1 MVTSVQA
8 AAEPDLLSILHRHW
22 GYDSFRPLQERVIR
36 STVGGHDVAL
46 VMPTGGGKSLCY
58 QLPAVVLG
66 GTCIV
71 VSPLIALMKDQAAH
85 LASAGIPAAAL
96 NSTMPYD
103 EQRQVMRDAARGA
116 YRLLYLSPERLARA
130 DTIAWLQ
137 RVPVAFFAIDEAH
150 CISEWGHE
158 FRPEY
163 RELWRLREA
172 FPDRPISAFTASATQ
187 RVRHD
192 ILRQL
197 RLRDP
202 HCYITSFRRP
212 NLSYIVR
219 ECIDPLEQE
228 RMLLGVLRAHA
239 GKNVIVYCPTIRS
252 VESTTSNLNRRGIRA
267 VSYHGQMEA
276 SERTRNQETWMR
288 DDKPVLV
295 GTIAFG
301 LGINKPSVRAVIH
314 LSLPKSLE
322 QYYQEAGRAGRD
334 GQPADCLL
342 LWQRSDIGLLAHFAS
357 QIEDEEERKRAWW
370 RLKVMRGFAETR
382 TCRQRQICMHFGE
395 RPKWGQCEVCDV
407 CGYAPAWLTED
418 APHPVG
424 LGRRSKKKKRPAA
437 AAAPPAPEEL
447 PDAEPALVERVRA
460 WRLEKARVNG
470 VAPFVVLHDRTM
482 LEICRRR
489 PADFDELLQIIGMG
503 PGKVQRYGSELLQL
517 IAEPG

>member
-1 MVTSVQA
+1 VQVS
-8 AAEPDLLSILHRHW
+8 ETDLLATLHRHW
-22 GYDSFRPLQERVIR
+22 GYDAFRPLQERVIR

-85 LASAGIPAAAL
+85 LEAAGIPSAAL

-103 EQRQVMRDAARGA
+103 EQRQVMRDAAAGK
-116 YRLLYLSPERLARA
+116 YRLMYLSPERLARA

-137 RVPVAFFAIDEAH
+137 RVPVSFFAIDEAH

-172 FPDRPISAFTASATQ
+172 FPDRPISAFTASATR

-197 RLRDP
+197 RLREP

-212 NLSYIVR
+212 SLSYMVR
-219 ECIDPLEQE
+219 ECTDPLAHE
-228 RMLLGVLRAHA
+228 RLLLGALEAHK
-239 GKNVIVYCPTIRS
+239 GQNVIVYCPTIRT
-252 VESTTSNLNRRGIRA
+252 VEATTADLNRRGIRA
-267 VSYHGQMEA
+267 IAYHGQMDTA
-276 SERTRNQETWMR
+276 DRTRNQEIWMSDER
-288 DDKPVLV
+288 PVLV

-342 LWQRSDIGLLAHFAS
+342 LWQRSDIGLLGHFAS

-370 RLKVMRGFAETR
+370 RLKAMRGFAETQV
-382 TCRQRQICMHFGE
+382 CRQRQICVHFGE
-395 RPKWGQCEVCDV
+395 TPKWGRCEVCDV
-407 CGYAPAWLTED
+407 CGYAPEWLVAD
-418 APHPVG
+418 PPHPLG
-424 LGRRSKKKKRPAA
+424 LTRRPKKRRV
-437 AAAPPAPEEL
+437 PEPVVAQPVTAEPL
-447 PDAEPALVERVRA
+447 PDADPALVERVRA
-460 WRLEKARVNG
+460 WRLAKARDTAVPPY
-470 VAPFVVLHDRTM
+470 VILHDRTM
-482 LEICRRR
+482 VEICRRK
-489 PADFDELLQIIGMG
+489 PADFDELLEVPGVG
-503 PGKVQRYGSELLQL
+503 PGKVERFGAELLEL
-517 IAEPG
+517 LAESP

>member
-1 MVTSVQA
+1 
-8 AAEPDLLSILHRHW
+8 
-22 GYDSFRPLQERVIR
+22 
-36 STVGGHDVAL
+36 
-46 VMPTGGGKSLCY
+46 
-58 QLPAVVLG
+58 
-66 GTCIV
+66 
-71 VSPLIALMKDQAAH
+71 
-85 LASAGIPAAAL
+85 
-96 NSTMPYD
+96 
-103 EQRQVMRDAARGA
+103 
-116 YRLLYLSPERLARA
+116 
-130 DTIAWLQ
+130 
-137 RVPVAFFAIDEAH
+137 
-150 CISEWGHE
+150 
-158 FRPEY
+158 
-163 RELWRLREA
+163 
-172 FPDRPISAFTASATQ
+172 
-187 RVRHD
+187 
-192 ILRQL
+192 
-197 RLRDP
+197 
-202 HCYITSFRRP
+202 
-212 NLSYIVR
+212 
-219 ECIDPLEQE
+219 
-228 RMLLGVLRAHA
+228 
-239 GKNVIVYCPTIRS
+239 
-252 VESTTSNLNRRGIRA
+252 
-267 VSYHGQMEA
+267 
-276 SERTRNQETWMR
+276 
-288 DDKPVLV
+288 
-295 GTIAFG
+295 
-301 LGINKPSVRAVIH
+301 VIH

-489 PADFDELLQIIGMG
+489 PADCDELLQIIGMG